1 MMLLV
6 GYSRIYLY
14 MHFPEDVFVG
24 LIIGI
29 ISMVLSKYFIDRRIE
44 KSTPTWIDK
53 NLLKR

>member
-1 MMLLV
+1 
-6 GYSRIYLY
+6 

-29 ISMVLSKYFIDRRIE
+29 ISMVLTKYFLDQWIE
-44 KSTPTWIDK
+44 KKTPNWIDK